1 MRKLFLFLLLPF
13 VGCTATQKI
22 GYKTSDLE
30 VKQPVKTIP
39 IRVDIRIFEDNRAAF
54 EANGI
59 LFEKPRQ
66 VVIEKKNYCINSEK
80 HYAKKDTVVTQL
92 TRLMTDHFNQAQLF
106 EKAFYGNSNQS
117 DYYLTGTLN
126 SFYGKQEF
134 SKRAAVGA
142 QFGLIGAMAT
152 SGAKTPGEIV
162 IELADIRLYKKD
174 GTLVKD
180 FGTFYKEYN
189 DDFSAD
195 AYCWCIYWN
204 MNAMLMDFNTQLV
217 EKIKTEMADFHSSGE
232 IFLK

>member
-1 MRKLFLFLLLPF
+1 MRKFILFLLLPF
-13 VGCTATQKI
+13 VGCTASQKI
-22 GYKTSDLE
+22 VYPTRE
-30 VKQPVKTIP
+30 VQVNQPVKTIP
-39 IRVDIRIFEDNRAAF
+39 MRVDIRILEDNRAAF
-54 EANGI
+54 DANGI

-66 VVIEKKNYCINSEK
+66 VKIEKKNYCINSEK

-92 TRLMTDHFNQAQLF
+92 TKLMTDHFNEVQLF
-106 EKAFYGNSNQS
+106 ERAFYGNGSQG

-134 SKRAAVGA
+134 SKKAAVGA
-142 QFGLIGAMAT
+142 QFGLIGALAT
-152 SGAKTPGEIV
+152 SGATTPGEIV
-162 IELADIRLYKKD
+162 IELANIRLYKND

-204 MNAMLMDFNTQLV
+204 MNEMLMDFNTQLV
-217 EKIKTEMADFHSSGE
+217 EKIRTEMVDYLSYR
-232 IFLK
+232 